1 MQQERGITRRGYLV
15 LLLFLAILGYLS
27 YRIIP
32 VYLDHDTFDE
42 GLRSLAGK
50 ATRSNWDNRRI
61 VRQVT
66 QLAERNHFKVERKDI
81 RIQHVRGRQEVGLE
95 VEYSRTE
102 EFPGGYAYVF
112 HFHSATLG
120 SYWF

>member
-1 MQQERGITRRGYLV
+1 MPKERGITRRGYLV
-15 LLLFLAILGYLS
+15 LVLFLAILGYLS

-32 VYLDHDTFDE
+32 VYLDQDTFNE
-42 GLRSLAGK
+42 ALLSLAGK
-50 ATRSNWDNRRI
+50 ATRSNWDDRRI

-66 QLAERNHFKVERKDI
+66 QLAESKHFKVARKDI
-81 RIQHVRGRQEVGLE
+81 RIQHVRGRQEVVLE
-95 VEYSRTE
+95 VDYSRTE